1 MLSKIA
7 IILTFASL
15 AALALKYFG
24 ESADQALLEDE
35 VAGQLDELREHL
47 FRR

>member
-1 MLSKIA
+1 MLSKMMLVLA
-7 IILTFASL
+7 IGSL
-15 AALALKYFG
+15 AALALRYLS
-24 ESADQALLEDE
+24 EADDEAGLARE